1 MHLFH
6 NSHSIN
12 EKFNLFFI
20 HLKYPRKRDLSPADF
35 QYRYTKT
42 ISLAKCERKLQAQ
55 ALHTF
60 TNDKYTICTNGDS
73 DRGRDYYKS
82 FGSPLISKSNKLLG
96 ISLLI
101 SANIEN
107 EGKHGPNIYTAIYPY
122 KKWIKSILNEKFK

>member
-6 NSHSIN
+6 IVHSIS
-12 EKFNLFFI
+12 EKFNLFVIYF
-20 HLKYPRKRDLSPADF
+20 KYPRKRDLSPADF

-42 ISLAKCERKLQAQ
+42 ISLAKCQRKLQ

-73 DRGRDYYKS
+73 DRGRDYYNS

-96 ISLLI
+96 ISLVI

-107 EGKHGPNIYTAIYPY
+107 EGKHAPNIYTAIYPY
-122 KKWIKSILNEKFK
+122 NKWIKSILSEKFK